1 MLRVT
6 SAHTGVSY
14 ETPLPSDARCVT
26 SFSWPRIDAPY
37 TTPSLFR
44 SFSPIREARV
54 ERSTLPRCVRGAL
67 ATDMGVSQAHHVH
80 EPLSHPHPTCAL
92 PVHLSTVVPS
102 PPSPYRSN
110 FLHRPNPSSYA
121 LPTHDYH
128 YRTPSHQ
135 PHSKPAPNHLLPIL
149 PTPPTTV
156 PNHLCFPSNALP
168 SLTHTHNLLPV

>member
-37 TTPSLFR
+37 TTPSSLLFPD
-44 SFSPIREARV
+44 S
-54 ERSTLPRCVRGAL
+54 RSTPWNEAPFLVVCARSL
-67 ATDMGVSQAHHVH
+67 ATDMGASQAHHVH

-102 PPSPYRSN
+102 PPSPSRS

-135 PHSKPAPNHLLPIL
+135 PHCKPAPNHLLPIL